1 MTPVLRSSVDFVE
14 HTACRKIAVWASF
27 SLFLGVVLIILGILV
42 NNYAYMTDLV
52 GNSHE
57 GLIYLGW
64 RGIAAAILGLLAVAL
79 GVISLL
85 RASDSSSS

>member
-1 MTPVLRSSVDFVE
+1 MSKNRS
-14 HTACRKIAVWASF
+14 
-27 SLFLGVVLIILGILV
+27 LGVVLIILGILV

-64 RGIAAAILGLLAVAL
+64 RGIVAAILGLLAVAL